1 MAHVIRK
8 MFWNYEKEEEW
19 LNAMAAKGM
28 MLTGYT
34 WCRYVFEE
42 GTPKEYTFRIELLE
56 HIPTHPES
64 KAYINF
70 MKENGID
77 CIASYKRW
85 VYFRRNSSE
94 GAFDIYTDLES
105 KLQHYKRIH
114 VLWLTLMAVEM
125 IIGLVNI
132 LIGVVNLNFNEN
144 VGKYSTVN
152 LIVGFLLI
160 ALGILFWRLDTPIRR
175 KITKLLREQQIR
187 E

>member
-1 MAHVIRK
+1 MTHIIRK
-8 MFWNYEKEEEW
+8 MFWDYEKEEEW

-28 MLTGYT
+28 MLTDYT

-56 HIPTHPES
+56 HASTHPES
-64 KAYINF
+64 KAYIHF

-77 CIASYKRW
+77 CVASYKRW

-114 VLWLTLMAVEM
+114 LLWMTLMAVEL
-125 IIGLVNI
+125 IVGLLNI
-132 LIGVVNLNFNEN
+132 LISVVNLNFNKTMGN
-144 VGKYSTVN
+144 YSIVN
-152 LIVGFLLI
+152 LIVGSLLF
-160 ALGILFWRLDTPIRR
+160 ALALLFWRLDIPIRR
-175 KITKLLREQQIR
+175 KIKKLQREQQIR